1 MITSGLWEELF
12 DVCII
17 HSAVGML
24 ARANDTRS
32 IVIEHIEARIQH
44 PVYPPAALAYV
55 YFDYKDRARQ
65 TPEVI
70 LAELI
75 KQLAFR
81 RTDSQS
87 DASLSPRI
95 EEMYDKMHP
104 VGKRPAMRDLRELFT
119 SLAAEFREVYLI
131 FDALDECNEDER
143 GVLLPSIMRLSRD
156 QKGDVRFKIFIT
168 GRPHMQHAF
177 ADEAPLQL
185 AIVPEKEDMK
195 LAINE
200 KIEAAKKKHKIS
212 AQLELDIV
220 ATVLGKADGM

>member
-1 MITSGLWEELF
+1 VVTSGLREELL

-32 IVIEHIEARIQH
+32 IVIEHIEARIQK
-44 PVYPPAALAYV
+44 PINPSAALAYV

-70 LAELI
+70 LATLI

-81 RTDSQS
+81 RTNSQS
-87 DASLSPRI
+87 DASLSSHI
-95 EEMYDKMHP
+95 EEMYSKMHP
-104 VGKRPAMRDLRELFT
+104 VGKRPTMSDLRELFI
-119 SLAAEFREVYLI
+119 SFAAEFREVYLI

-143 GVLLPSIMRLSRD
+143 KVLLPFMMRLPLDR
-156 QKGDVRFKIFIT
+156 KGEVRFKILIT

-185 AIVPEKEDMK
+185 AIVPVKEDMK
-195 LAINE
+195 LAIKE
-200 KIEAAKKKHKIS
+200 KIEAAKKRHKIS
-212 AQLELDIV
+212 TQLELDIV
-220 ATVLGKADGM
+220 ATVLEKADGM

>member
-1 MITSGLWEELF
+1 VIISGLWEELL

-17 HSAVGML
+17 LSAVGML
-24 ARANDTRS
+24 DRANDTRS
-32 IVIEHIEARIQH
+32 IVIEHIEARIQK
-44 PVYPPAALAYV
+44 PTDPPPALAYV

-65 TPEVI
+65 TLEVI
-70 LAELI
+70 LATLI

-81 RTDSQS
+81 RTDSQA
-87 DASLSPRI
+87 DASLSPHI
-95 EEMYDKMHP
+95 EEMYNKMQP
-104 VGKRPAMRDLRELFT
+104 KGKRPAMRDLQELFI
-119 SLAAEFREVYLI
+119 SLAAEFRDVYLI

-143 GVLLPSIMRLSRD
+143 EVLLPFMMRLPLDR
-156 QKGDVRFKIFIT
+156 KGEVRFKILIT

-185 AIVPEKEDMK
+185 AIVPVKEDMR
-195 LAINE
+195 LAIKE

-220 ATVLGKADGM
+220 ATVLEKAEGM